1 MIFLGGQKASQRPH
15 FAEQSIVGYTFV
27 LAVSSTMLFRPKI
40 CLRLSPWFES
50 LTTARKS
57 FYNHIN
63 HLLRR
68 NKLCCVC
75 FRTVVPKQPFAAVSP
90 LPKNLFTKDFRE
102 PCMSK
107 GHKKAA
113 DISYRRLRYLL
124 LSCRHSRLDYV
135 INYTSFAVWICENGS
150 PVELP

>member
-27 LAVSSTMLFRPKI
+27 LAVSSIMLFRPKI
-40 CLRLSPWFES
+40 CLRSSSLFEP

-57 FYNHIN
+57 IN
-63 HLLRR
+63 SHLSS
-68 NKLCCVC
+68 
-75 FRTVVPKQPFAAVSP
+75 PPFSH
-90 LPKNLFTKDFRE
+90 K
-102 PCMSK
+102 K
-107 GHKKAA
+107 GYKKAA

-135 INYTSFAVWICENGS
+135 VNYTSFAI
-150 PVELP
+150 